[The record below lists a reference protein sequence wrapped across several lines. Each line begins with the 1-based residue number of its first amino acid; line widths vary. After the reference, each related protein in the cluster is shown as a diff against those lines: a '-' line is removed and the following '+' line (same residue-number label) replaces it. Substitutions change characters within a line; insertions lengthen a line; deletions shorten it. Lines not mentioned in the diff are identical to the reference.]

1 MGHMLVLGGARSGKT
16 ALAERLAVAL
26 GRFPAYLATAE
37 AWDEEME
44 ERIARHRSD
53 RESRFHTIEEPLE
66 LAEQLRASAPSH
78 DVILVD
84 CLTLWITNLIMAER
98 NVADAVEELIEVLGE
113 ITTSRIIFV
122 SNEVGLGIVPDN
134 AMARQFRDLA
144 GAAHQKLAK
153 VCETAVF
160 VVAGLP
166 MVLKGTLPRECA
178 EASGQEAST

>member
-1 MGHMLVLGGARSGKT
+1 MGHVLVLGGARSGKT
-16 ALAERLAVAL
+16 GFAERLAMAL
-26 GRFPAYLATAE
+26 GKFPAYLATAE

-53 RESRFHTIEEPLE
+53 REGRFHTIEEPLE
-66 LAEQLRASAPSH
+66 LAEQLRASASAH

-98 NVADAVEELIEVLGE
+98 NVADAVQELIEVVGE

-134 AMARQFRDLA
+134 TMARQFRDLA
-144 GAAHQKLAK
+144 GAAHQRLAAT
-153 VCETAVF
+153 CETAVF

-166 MVLKGTLPRECA
+166 MVLKGALPTEGA
-178 EASGQEAST
+178 AQVANWA

>member
-16 ALAERLAVAL
+16 GFAERLAMAL
-26 GRFPAYLATAE
+26 GKFPAYLATAE

-44 ERIARHRSD
+44 QRIARHRSD
-53 RESRFHTIEEPLE
+53 REDRFHTIEEPLE
-66 LAEQLRASAPSH
+66 LAEQLRASAPAH

-84 CLTLWITNLIMAER
+84 CVTLWITNLIMAER
-98 NVADAVEELIEVLGE
+98 NVADAVDELIEALDE
-113 ITTSRIIFV
+113 ITTSQIIFV

-144 GAAHQKLAK
+144 GTAHQRLAK

-166 MVLKGTLPRECA
+166 MVLKGTLPPAGNDKRIH
-178 EASGQEAST
+178 EA